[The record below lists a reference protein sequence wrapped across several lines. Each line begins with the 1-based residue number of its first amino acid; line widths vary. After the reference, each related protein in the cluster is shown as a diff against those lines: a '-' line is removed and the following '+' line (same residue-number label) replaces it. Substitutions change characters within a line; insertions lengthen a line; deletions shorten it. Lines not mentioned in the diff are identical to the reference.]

1 MEMEDRVEEDGTKS
15 TTLDVAGEEA
25 EEEWKEEEEEEGE
38 DGEDLAYLPEP
49 PEEPLPTDCCGTGC
63 SPCVRDIFEAE
74 LEEWQRL
81 KAMTP
86 RERAEWRSAKMAG
99 ASSRDRDLEG
109 LVAVSPTEYRSFT
122 VERIQ
127 QLSKDSLLFSFAMPA
142 SHKLGLS
149 VGQHIVLR

>member
-1 MEMEDRVEEDGTKS
+1 MTALAEQDVNKHA
-15 TTLDVAGEEA
+15 TLDTATKGAEEA
-25 EEEWKEEEEEEGE
+25 WKEERE

-49 PEEPLPTDCCGTGC
+49 PEEPLPSDCCCTGC

-86 RERAEWRSAKMAG
+86 RERAEWRRAKMAG
-99 ASSRDRDLEG
+99 ASSRGGESEG
-109 LVAVSPTEYRSFT
+109 QVAISPIEYQSFT

-127 QLSKDSLLFSFAMPA
+127 QLSKDSLLFSFSMPA
-142 SHKLGLS
+142 GHTLGLS